1 MKRKLIDYLPYV
13 VQDFKEFQGITNG
26 EQPEFDLMW
35 DAHEQVFN
43 NQFIDTMDN
52 YGLSR
57 WETML
62 KIAPKGTD
70 TLDTRRARIKT
81 QLNNFVPYPIRVFV
95 QMLTAI
101 ANGEPFT
108 LTIEPGSYLLEIVT
122 EWGASGQVEGLEYLI
137 ENIIPCNIA
146 ICAANKLLCIAE
158 GTALLSGGVCF
169 VHNFLITN
177 NYQENS
183 RITDEA
189 FTAGGV
195 VNVDFMSLT
204 DDFNETFRTTGT
216 ANLGDGIVRTE
227 ITEIHSEN

>member
-1 MKRKLIDYLPYV
+1 MERKLIDYLPYV

-26 EQPEFDLMW
+26 EQPEFDLIW
-35 DAHEQVFN
+35 DAHEQVFT

-57 WETML
+57 WEVML
-62 KIAPKGTD
+62 KITPKGTD

-101 ANGEPFT
+101 ANEEPFT
-108 LTIEPGSYLLEIVT
+108 LTMEPGSYLLEIVT

-137 ENIIPCNIA
+137 ENILPCNIA
-146 ICAANKLLCIAE
+146 INTANKLMCIAE
-158 GTALLSGGVCF
+158 GMALLSGGVCF

-177 NYQENS
+177 DYKENS
-183 RITDEA
+183 LITGEA
-189 FTAGGV
+189 FATGGV
-195 VNVDFMSLT
+195 VNVDFMTLT
-204 DDFNETFRTTGT
+204 NDFNETFRANGT
-216 ANLGDGIVRTE
+216 ANLGGGVVRTE
-227 ITEIHSEN
+227 IIEINSTK

>member
-1 MKRKLIDYLPYV
+1 M
-13 VQDFKEFQGITNG
+13 
-26 EQPEFDLMW
+26 
-35 DAHEQVFN
+35 
-43 NQFIDTMDN
+43 
-52 YGLSR
+52 
-57 WETML
+57 
-62 KIAPKGTD
+62 
-70 TLDTRRARIKT
+70 
-81 QLNNFVPYPIRVFV
+81 
-95 QMLTAI
+95 
-101 ANGEPFT
+101 
-108 LTIEPGSYLLEIVT
+108 
-122 EWGASGQVEGLEYLI
+122 EGLEYLI

>member
-1 MKRKLIDYLPYV
+1 MERKLIDYLPYV

-26 EQPEFDLMW
+26 EQPEFDLVW
-35 DAHEQVFN
+35 DAHEQVFT

-57 WETML
+57 WESML
-62 KIAPKGTD
+62 KITPKGTD
-70 TLDTRRARIKT
+70 TLETRRARIKT

-108 LTIEPGSYLLEIVT
+108 LTMEPGSYLLEIVT

-137 ENIIPCNIA
+137 ENILPCNIA
-146 ICAANKLLCIAE
+146 ISAANKLLCVAE

-204 DDFNETFRTTGT
+204 NDFNETFRTTGT